1 MQDGWVSRRGHV
13 LVIDDD
19 KLLATVYSRLL
30 GKDHQ
35 IVAVTAAADALELLE
50 AGARFDIILCDLMM
64 ESMSGMTFHQLVRAR
79 FPELLSRFVFITGG
93 AYTDEE
99 RELLATTP
107 HIEKPADSK
116 VLRALVE
123 EYVARGP

>member
-1 MQDGWVSRRGHV
+1 MQDDRVSRRGHV

-19 KLLATVYSRLL
+19 KLLASVYRRLL

-35 IVAVTAAADALELLE
+35 IVAVNAASDALQLFE

-64 ESMSGMTFHQLVRAR
+64 ESMSGMTFHELVRAR

-93 AYTDEE
+93 AYTDEA
-99 RELLATTP
+99 RELLAVTP
-107 HIEKPADSK
+107 HIEKPADTK
-116 VLRALVE
+116 ALRALVD
-123 EYVARGP
+123 EYVARGA